1 MFYLRIVNMIHLGN
15 NPFSLYSLLL
25 FIFMLQRTGNERWKR
40 VGGRPLT
47 PSLVPLATGSVLSDF
62 MAT

>member
-25 FIFMLQRTGNERWKR
+25 FIFMLQRAGNERWKR
-40 VGGRPLT
+40 VGGD
-47 PSLVPLATGSVLSDF
+47 PSLPA
-62 MAT
+62 